1 MNEYLESYN
10 AISEDVKFVSNS
22 LIRLKV
28 LKALYE
34 NPSNMKDLSLGTKLG
49 YSSISGILHGL
60 ELKNMAYRK
69 ANKYYLVN
77 LLKLQIRNILEFS
90 VTVNLLGKIF
100 NIVEGHDI
108 GKIPRQSV
116 EDLHLLGD
124 AELLESDCVD
134 MDKVFN
140 FIDDTLARAKSTRAI
155 LPIYH
160 ESINHRLND
169 LAIKEKFVEI
179 RVSKS
184 VFDVYEDNSKVRNL
198 SWFDGENNFLLI
210 VTNERMM
217 LGLFRQNGFFDQ
229 NRLLVSDSQDSL
241 KWANNLFM
249 YFKKRNK

>member
-1 MNEYLESYN
+1 MNEYLDSYN

-34 NPSNMKDLSLGTKLG
+34 NPSNMKDLSIGTKLG

-69 ANKYYLVN
+69 SNKYYLVN
-77 LLKLQIRNILEFS
+77 LVKLQIRNLLEFS
-90 VTVNLLGKIF
+90 VTVNLLEEIF

-108 GKIPRQSV
+108 SKIPKKSV
-116 EDLHLLGD
+116 EDMHLLGD
-124 AELLESDCVD
+124 CELVESDCVD

-140 FIDDTLARAKSTRAI
+140 FIDDTLAQAKSTRAI

-160 ESINHRLND
+160 ESINYRLND
-169 LAIKEKFVEI
+169 LAVKGKFVEI
-179 RVSKS
+179 IVSKS
-184 VFDVYEDNSKVRNL
+184 VFDVYGRNSKVRNL
-198 SWFDGENNFLLI
+198 SFFNDENNFLLI
-210 VTNERMM
+210 VTNERM
-217 LGLFRQNGFFDQ
+217 LFGLFRENGFFDQ
-229 NRLLVSDSQDSL
+229 NRLMVSDSQDSL

>member
-1 MNEYLESYN
+1 MNEYLDSYN

-34 NPSNMKDLSLGTKLG
+34 NPSNMKDLSIGTKLG

-69 ANKYYLVN
+69 SNKYYLVN
-77 LLKLQIRNILEFS
+77 LVKLQIRNLLEFS
-90 VTVNLLGKIF
+90 VTVNLLEEIF

-108 GKIPRQSV
+108 SKIPKKSV
-116 EDLHLLGD
+116 EDMHLLGD
-124 AELLESDCVD
+124 CELLESDCVD
-134 MDKVFN
+134 MDRVFN
-140 FIDDTLARAKSTRAI
+140 FIDDTLAQAKSTRAI

-160 ESINHRLND
+160 ESINYRLND
-169 LAIKEKFVEI
+169 LAIKGNFVEI
-179 RVSKS
+179 LVSKS
-184 VFDVYEDNSKVRNL
+184 VFDVYGPNSKVRNL
-198 SWFDGENNFLLI
+198 SFFNDENNFLLI
-210 VTNERMM
+210 VTNERM
-217 LGLFRQNGFFDQ
+217 LFGLFRENGFFDQ
-229 NRLLVSDSQDSL
+229 NRLMVSDSQDSL

>member
-1 MNEYLESYN
+1 MNEYLDSYN

-34 NPSNMKDLSLGTKLG
+34 NPSNMKDLSIGTKLG

-60 ELKNMAYRK
+60 ELKKMAYRK
-69 ANKYYLVN
+69 SNKYYLVN
-77 LLKLQIRNILEFS
+77 LLKLQIRNLLEFS
-90 VTVNLLGKIF
+90 VTVNLLEEIF

-108 GKIPRQSV
+108 SKIPKKSV
-116 EDLHLLGD
+116 EDMHLLGD
-124 AELLESDCVD
+124 CELVESDCVD

-140 FIDDTLARAKSTRAI
+140 FIDDTLAQAKSTRAI

-160 ESINHRLND
+160 ESINYRLND
-169 LAIKEKFVEI
+169 LAIKGNFVEI
-179 RVSKS
+179 LVSKS
-184 VFDVYEDNSKVRNL
+184 VFDVYGPNSKVRNL
-198 SWFDGENNFLLI
+198 SFFNDENNFLLI
-210 VTNERMM
+210 VTNERM
-217 LGLFRQNGFFDQ
+217 LFGLFRENGFFDQ
-229 NRLLVSDSQDSL
+229 NRLMVSDSQDSL

>member
-1 MNEYLESYN
+1 MNEYLDSYN

-34 NPSNMKDLSLGTKLG
+34 NPSNMKDLSIGTKLG

-69 ANKYYLVN
+69 SNKYYLVN
-77 LLKLQIRNILEFS
+77 LLKLQIRNLLEFS
-90 VTVNLLGKIF
+90 VTVNLLEEIF

-108 GKIPRQSV
+108 LKIPKRSV
-116 EDLHLLGD
+116 EDMHLLGD
-124 AELLESDCVD
+124 CKLLESDCVD

-140 FIDDTLARAKSTRAI
+140 FIDESLAQAKSTRAI

-160 ESINHRLND
+160 ESINYRLND
-169 LAIKEKFVEI
+169 LTIKGNFVEI
-179 RVSKS
+179 MVSKS
-184 VFDVYEDNSKVRNL
+184 VFDVYGSNSKVRNL
-198 SWFDGENNFLLI
+198 SFFNDENNFLLI
-210 VTNERMM
+210 VTNERM
-217 LGLFRQNGFFDQ
+217 LFGLFRENGFFDQ
-229 NRLLVSDSQDSL
+229 NRLMVSDSQDSL

>member
-1 MNEYLESYN
+1 MNEYLDSYN

-34 NPSNMKDLSLGTKLG
+34 NPSNMKDLSIGTKLG

-69 ANKYYLVN
+69 SNKYYLVN
-77 LLKLQIRNILEFS
+77 LLKLQIRNLLEFS
-90 VTVNLLGKIF
+90 VTVNLLEEIF

-108 GKIPRQSV
+108 SKIPKKSV
-116 EDLHLLGD
+116 EDMHLLGD
-124 AELLESDCVD
+124 CELVESDCVD

-140 FIDDTLARAKSTRAI
+140 FIDDTLAQAKSTRAI

-160 ESINHRLND
+160 ESINYRLND
-169 LAIKEKFVEI
+169 LAVKGKFVEI
-179 RVSKS
+179 MVSKS
-184 VFDVYEDNSKVRNL
+184 VFDVYGHNSKVRNL
-198 SWFDGENNFLLI
+198 SFFNDENNFLLI
-210 VTNERMM
+210 VTNERM
-217 LGLFRQNGFFDQ
+217 LFGLFRENGFFDQ
-229 NRLLVSDSQDSL
+229 NRLMVSDSQDSL

>member
-1 MNEYLESYN
+1 MNEYLDSYN

-34 NPSNMKDLSLGTKLG
+34 NPSNMKDLSIGTKLG

-69 ANKYYLVN
+69 SNKYYLVN
-77 LLKLQIRNILEFS
+77 LLKLQIRNLLEFS
-90 VTVNLLGKIF
+90 VTVNLLEEIF

-108 GKIPRQSV
+108 SKIPKKSV
-116 EDLHLLGD
+116 EDMHLLGD
-124 AELLESDCVD
+124 CELVESDCVD

-140 FIDDTLARAKSTRAI
+140 FIDDTLAQAKSTRAI

-160 ESINHRLND
+160 ESINYRLND
-169 LAIKEKFVEI
+169 LAIKGNFVEI
-179 RVSKS
+179 MVSKS
-184 VFDVYEDNSKVRNL
+184 VFDVYGSNSKVRNL
-198 SWFDGENNFLLI
+198 SFFNDENNFLLI
-210 VTNERMM
+210 VTNERM
-217 LGLFRQNGFFDQ
+217 LFGLFRENGFFDQ
-229 NRLLVSDSQDSL
+229 NRLMVSDSQDSL

>member
-1 MNEYLESYN
+1 MNEYLDSYN

-34 NPSNMKDLSLGTKLG
+34 NPSNMKDLSIGTKLG

-69 ANKYYLVN
+69 SNKYYLVN
-77 LLKLQIRNILEFS
+77 LVKLQIRNLLEFS
-90 VTVNLLGKIF
+90 VTVNLLEEIF

-108 GKIPRQSV
+108 SKIPKKSV
-116 EDLHLLGD
+116 EDMHLLGD
-124 AELLESDCVD
+124 CELLESDCVD
-134 MDKVFN
+134 MDRVFN
-140 FIDDTLARAKSTRAI
+140 FIDDTLAQAKSTRAI

-160 ESINHRLND
+160 ESINYRLND
-169 LAIKEKFVEI
+169 LAIKGNFVEI
-179 RVSKS
+179 LVSKS
-184 VFDVYEDNSKVRNL
+184 VFDVYGPNSKVRNL
-198 SWFDGENNFLLI
+198 SFFNAENNFLLI
-210 VTNERMM
+210 VTNERM
-217 LGLFRQNGFFDQ
+217 LFGLFRENGFFDQ
-229 NRLLVSDSQDSL
+229 NRLMVSDSQDSL